1 MAREPE
7 KRRTFLDFA
16 GGAQMII
23 IALTILTAAAFIGF
37 LIWLADFW
45 ASAQWR
51 QVQKRDV
58 ERRKSMLEEE
68 NTEKSRR
75 FNKALQT
82 LRRRFRTRD
91 REPS

>member
-1 MAREPE
+1 
-7 KRRTFLDFA
+7 
-16 GGAQMII
+16 MII

-82 LRRRFRTRD
+82 LRRRFRKTRD